1 MADIVKTKKELVIVE
16 EYADGHDN
24 TLILPNPKD
33 DLTEAQVTAVETLN
47 KNGNV
52 QTGFIGY
59 KSVEVRTVTDT
70 NHDISA

>member
-16 EYADGHDN
+16 EYADGHEN

-33 DLTEAQVTAVETLN
+33 DLTAEQVAAVETLN

-52 QTGFIGY
+52 QAGFVGF
-59 KSVEVRTVTDT
+59 KSVETRTVTDT
-70 NHDISA
+70 NHDIRA